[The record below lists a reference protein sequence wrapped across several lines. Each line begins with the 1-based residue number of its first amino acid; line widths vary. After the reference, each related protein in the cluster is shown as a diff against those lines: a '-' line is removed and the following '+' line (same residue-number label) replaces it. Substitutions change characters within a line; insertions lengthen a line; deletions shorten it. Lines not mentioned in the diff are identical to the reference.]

1 MSKTA
6 KFTNGSY
13 KDQQG
18 NDKKSSA
25 ILGRFIANT
34 DQNGNQREAIACRCS
49 DVIAFAAMAQAKLN
63 NGEDTIWLNVY
74 EDKQQNQ
81 QPPQQYQ
88 QTHAQQQAPQQ
99 YQQPPQSQ
107 YGGDDLAF

>member
-18 NDKKSSA
+18 NEKKSSS
-25 ILGRFIANT
+25 ILGRFIVNQ

-88 QTHAQQQAPQQ
+88 QAPVQQQAPQQ

>member
-25 ILGRFIANT
+25 ILGRFIVNQ
-34 DQNGNQREAIACRCS
+34 DKNGNQREAIACRCS

-74 EDKQQNQ
+74 EDQQQNQ
-81 QPPQQYQ
+81 QPQQQNGYQ
-88 QTHAQQQAPQQ
+88 QQNMPM
-99 YQQPPQSQ
+99 QQPPQQ
-107 YGGDDLAF
+107 NNGYNNGY